1 MLAGLALEYGS
12 YYNQLGLAFAMI
24 IGAHAVLHGLG
35 PALLGVAL
43 GGVLV
48 PFIIQAGM
56 PTNATDPIY
65 ALIYLFG
72 AAILPWSGRELARRR
87 ANALREQLYATQATQ
102 REAVLILARA
112 AEAKDEATGD
122 HVARVGDMS
131 ADLGLRAGLS
141 LAASAD
147 LRFAGM
153 LHDVGKLHVP
163 DAILAKPGPLT
174 PDEWQV
180 VQMHTIWGER
190 ILGSTDGFEMARRI
204 ARSHHENF
212 DGSGYP
218 DKLRG
223 TDIPLVARIVRLTDA
238 FDALHNAR
246 PYKAPWSLERCLEEF
261 KRRSGDLFD
270 PDLARLFIAY
280 VDERRDQ
287 LEGDRAVLPFD
298 MTRKSRSNSP
308 VFVPLP
314 DGALHR

>member
-1 MLAGLALEYGS
+1 
-12 YYNQLGLAFAMI
+12 
-24 IGAHAVLHGLG
+24 
-35 PALLGVAL
+35 
-43 GGVLV
+43 V
-48 PFIIQAGM
+48 PFAIQAGM
-56 PTNATDPIY
+56 PINATDPIY

-87 ANALREQLYATQATQ
+87 ANALRDQLYATQATQ

-131 ADLGLRAGLS
+131 ADLGLGAGLS
-141 LAASAD
+141 LAESED

-163 DAILAKPGPLT
+163 DAILSKPGPLT
-174 PDEWQV
+174 ADEWRV
-180 VQMHTIWGER
+180 VQMHTVWGER
-190 ILGSTDGFEMARRI
+190 ILGSTEGFEMARRI

-218 DKLRG
+218 DKLRA

-246 PYKAPWSLERCLEEF
+246 PYKEPWPIERCLEEF
-261 KRRSGDLFD
+261 ERRSGELFD
-270 PDLARLFIAY
+270 PDLVRQFLAY
-280 VDERRDQ
+280 IDERRDQ
-287 LEGDRAVLPFD
+287 LDGKRAVLSVD
-298 MTRKSRSNSP
+298 VTRTSRINSP
-308 VFVPLP
+308 VFVPLS
-314 DGALHR
+314 DSALHR